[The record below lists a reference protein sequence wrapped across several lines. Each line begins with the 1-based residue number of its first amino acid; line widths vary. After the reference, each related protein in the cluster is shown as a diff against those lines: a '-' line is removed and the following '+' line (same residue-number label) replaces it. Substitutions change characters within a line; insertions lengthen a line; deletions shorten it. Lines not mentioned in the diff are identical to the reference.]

1 MEVLLAAYAACVLL
15 LAFGLFLYVFGHFGC
30 AVLGAKF
37 IFWWKGRFRKCG
49 IKVPGYHAALALGLC
64 VMPLASAVA
73 LKQWGLAIYL
83 APPTLLTFIVLS
95 TRGWLQRGN
104 SKQDYLS
111 LLSCFTNRPPILL
124 VLSSGPAKSRNGRQ
138 YLTPKNLRCYGDVGR
153 ERIEI

>member
-37 IFWWKGRFRKCG
+37 NSWWKGRFRKGG
-49 IKVPGYHAALALGLC
+49 IKVSGYHAALALGLC

-73 LKQWGLAIYL
+73 LKQWTLAIYL
-83 APPTLLTFIVLS
+83 APPTLLTFMVLS

-104 SKQDYLS
+104 SKPR
-111 LLSCFTNRPPILL
+111 LLKFAKLFYEPASYFAGLVFGASKVLEWAVIFNPQKL
-124 VLSSGPAKSRNGRQ
+124 VL
-138 YLTPKNLRCYGDVGR
+138 LW
-153 ERIEI
+153 